1 MQAMHLKELD
11 ANLLVVLDALLFD
24 ASVTKAA
31 ERLGRSP
38 SAVSHALANL
48 RELFGDELFV
58 RAGQRLVPTSK
69 ANEVAPTVHVIV
81 SGMESLLRPSTPFD
95 PATQE
100 RCFILACRETG
111 ELTLLQKLR
120 ETIRPVAPNIRLGW
134 KQLHGR
140 DSLEDL
146 RASSVQFVIIEG
158 EPEDDTADFVWSH
171 LYDESYVTL
180 GRRRHPLT
188 RSKKPA
194 KAFADFE
201 HVFVMPNDGGSDFVQ
216 AHLEQNDISTAN
228 EIWASS
234 VFVALFLLLD
244 TDRLATVPK
253 SVADAV
259 AKKIGLIE
267 IDQPFEPLALPN
279 YFGWHRSQDRDEC
292 HEWVRQQLLDM
303 FTVAN
308 GKAKS

>member
-1 MQAMHLKELD
+1 MHIMHLKELD

-48 RELFGDELFV
+48 RALFGDELFV
-58 RAGQRLVPTSK
+58 RAGQRLVPTAK
-69 ANEVAPTVHVIV
+69 ATEVAPTVHVIV

-100 RCFILACRETG
+100 RCFVLACRETG

-120 ETIRPVAPNIRLGW
+120 ETISPVAPNVRLAW
-134 KQLHGR
+134 KQLQGR

-158 EPEDDTADFVWSH
+158 EPEEDTADFVWSH
-171 LYDESYVTL
+171 LYDEPYVTL
-180 GRRRHPLT
+180 ARRRHPLT
-188 RSKKPA
+188 RSNRPA
-194 KAFADFE
+194 KTFADYE
-201 HVFVMPNDGGSDFVQ
+201 HVFAMPPDGGSDFIQ
-216 AHLEQNDISTAN
+216 AHLEQN
-228 EIWASS
+228 EILIADQIQASS

-308 GKAKS
+308 RKTMS

>member
-1 MQAMHLKELD
+1 MHAMHLKELD

-58 RAGQRLVPTSK
+58 RAGQRLVPTAK

-95 PATQE
+95 PETQE

-111 ELTLLQKLR
+111 ELTLLQRLR
-120 ETIRPVAPNIRLGW
+120 EKIHDHAPGIRLAW
-134 KQLHGR
+134 KQLRGR

-146 RASSVQFVIIEG
+146 RASRIQFLIMEG
-158 EPEDDTADFVWSH
+158 DPDDDTADFVWSH
-171 LYDESYVTL
+171 LSDETYVTL
-180 GRRRHPLT
+180 GRRNHPLT
-188 RSKKPA
+188 KSRKPRSGYD
-194 KAFADFE
+194 DFE
-201 HVFVMPNDGGSDFVQ
+201 HVFVTQHDGSPDFVQ
-216 AHLEQNDISTAN
+216 AHFEKYGMTIND
-228 EIWASS
+228 EMRASS
-234 VFVALFLLLD
+234 AFVALFLLLD
-244 TDRLATVPK
+244 SDRLATVPK

-259 AKKIGLIE
+259 ARKIGLAE
-267 IDQPFEPLALPN
+267 ITQPFEPLIVPN
-279 YFGWHRSQDRDEC
+279 FFGWHRSQDRDEC
-292 HEWVRQQLLDM
+292 HEWVRHQFLDL
-303 FTVAN
+303 FSKSN
-308 GKAKS
+308 GRAKS